1 MQTVEAST
9 VFPLGQEETWDF
21 LTGDQLRRLVALSDS
36 IVAVED
42 YQMRSD
48 GTPRYRMVQK
58 AGPFTISFVSDY
70 SVYDRPHR
78 TVNRTLDSPL
88 GGTFYSTFDSVPEGT
103 RVSMRWEVE
112 PQNPLVGVLL
122 PVLRPLLSRSLQ
134 RDLETLAKAVSPQGE
149 RPHQQQDQQRRAASV
164 GGLLGGGV
172 VAAGVILALYF
183 LARRRRKEASRRGWR
198 Y

>member
-21 LTGDQLRRLVALSDS
+21 LTGDQLQRLVALSDS

-58 AGPFTISFVSDY
+58 LGPFTISFVSDY
-70 SVYDRPHR
+70 SVYQRPHR
-78 TVNRTLDSPL
+78 TINRTLDSPL
-88 GGTFYSTFDSVPEGT
+88 GGTFYSTFDSVPGGT

-112 PQNPLVGVLL
+112 PQNLLVGVLL

-134 RDLETLAKAVSPQGE
+134 RDLETLARAVSSQGE
-149 RPHQQQDQQRRAASV
+149 RPHQQQGHQQPLTTSSGTVLGSIIVVGAAM
-164 GGLLGGGV
+164 
-172 VAAGVILALYF
+172 LALY
-183 LARRRRKEASRRGWR
+183 LLLRRRSNASRRR
-198 Y
+198 